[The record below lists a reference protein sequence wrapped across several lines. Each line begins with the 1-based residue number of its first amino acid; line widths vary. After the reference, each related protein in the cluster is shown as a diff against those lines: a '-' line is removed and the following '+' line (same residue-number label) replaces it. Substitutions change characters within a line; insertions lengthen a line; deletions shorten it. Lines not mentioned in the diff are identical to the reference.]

1 MPIKFYIAGIG
12 IFDLVCSCNLDLDPM
27 TFIYELIRIPW
38 RYTEYA
44 HMNFLLQ
51 GFRKLS
57 SDRQTDR
64 RHDRN
69 YIPRHFAGG
78 QESAVNTDGVHN
90 TC

>member
-57 SDRQTDR
+57 SDRDRQTDTTEIIYHATSR
-64 RHDRN
+64 V
-69 YIPRHFAGG
+69 
-78 QESAVNTDGVHN
+78 VNKVL
-90 TC
+90 